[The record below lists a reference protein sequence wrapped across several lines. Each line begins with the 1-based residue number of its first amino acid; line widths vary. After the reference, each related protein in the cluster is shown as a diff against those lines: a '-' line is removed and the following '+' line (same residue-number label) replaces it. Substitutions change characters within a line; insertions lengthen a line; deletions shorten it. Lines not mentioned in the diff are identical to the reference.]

1 MNLELAEI
9 QKTTDKL
16 ITEFCLMYDADESV
30 FRKEVADITA
40 SQGAHNDE
48 YVIQATLKAVWN
60 AIAVRAKGYEFAI
73 LVGSKMAEA
82 PPIPFNF
89 MKNYAPDM
97 RSVFWRAPFFTRYL
111 PATDIKCHETT
122 DTLSLYIKAQE
133 PGHGSCLRIASYFTF
148 LIRMA
153 RAQTSEPFIVK
164 KLELDQQY
172 TNCHQLRDFM
182 GCDIEYSDTNSI
194 HIKKSEATVPF
205 LGANAV
211 MWTEAESELKRR
223 SFGVEKSPLY
233 KDVFSILMETLPM
246 GNGMIDPVIER
257 MGISKRTLQ
266 RRLKKDGISFRE
278 ILDETRFWLASEFLK
293 QGDMS
298 KTKIAYRLGYSDP
311 NSFYRVYKAWEKSRF
326 ADDKT

>member
-16 ITEFCLMYDADESV
+16 ITEFCLMYDADQSV
-30 FRKEVADITA
+30 LRKEVADITP

-48 YVIQATLKAVWN
+48 YVAQATLKAVWS

-73 LVGSKMAEA
+73 LVGSKTAEA

-89 MKNYAPDM
+89 MKNYAPDL
-97 RSVFWRAPFFTRYL
+97 RSVFQRAKYFTRYL
-111 PATDIKCHETT
+111 PAADIKCRETA
-122 DTLSLYIKAQE
+122 DNLSLYMKVQD
-133 PGHGSCLRIASYFTF
+133 PDHGSCLRIASYFTF
-148 LIRMA
+148 LIKMA

-172 TNCHQLRDFM
+172 TNCLQLRDFM
-182 GCDIEYSDTNSI
+182 GCDIEYCDTNSI

-211 MWTEAESELKRR
+211 MWTEAESELWRR
-223 SFGVEKSPLY
+223 SFGAEKSAIY
-233 KDVFSILMETLPM
+233 KDVFSILIETLPM
-246 GNGMIDPVIER
+246 GNGTIDPVIER

-278 ILDETRFWLASEFLK
+278 LLNETRFWLASEFLK

-298 KTKIAYRLGYSDP
+298 KTEIAYRLGYSDP
-311 NSFYRVYKAWEKSRF
+311 NSFYRVHKAWKKSRF
-326 ADDKT
+326 ADGKI